1 MLILYTSPE
10 VQANTGRQGG
20 FSIRVHRE
28 IHHMY
33 STVQK
38 S

>member
-10 VQANTGRQGG
+10 AQANTGRQGG

-28 IHHMY
+28 IHMY